1 MEYADFTRRPAFGLR
16 CERCAGG
23 AIIAGIKIT
32 EHNMAKIDSAEY
44 WAKKGDVK
52 LYVYRKHAAGL
63 PKGAPVLFL
72 VHGSSA
78 SGRNSFDLSVPGR
91 SDYSLMD
98 HFAGL
103 GYDVWTMDHEGYG
116 RSDRTDSHSGIASG
130 AQDLAAAMDIVR
142 RETGQDSVFMYGGSS
157 GALRAALYAQQ
168 NPGRVKRLM
177 VSALVYTGAGSPTLA
192 KRREKVDEYRAN
204 PRRKVDRAFVHSM
217 FTRDK
222 PGTSEMIAADA
233 LAEAELALG
242 DSVPNGTYLDMC
254 ANLPVIDPAKID
266 CPVCIIRGEYD
277 GIAAEPDLLDFFGKL
292 PSKDKQFVF
301 VSGLA
306 HAATLGI
313 NRHKFWHAMESFMR
327 MPANRA
333 LAA

>member
-1 MEYADFTRRPAFGLR
+1 
-16 CERCAGG
+16 
-23 AIIAGIKIT
+23 
-32 EHNMAKIDSAEY
+32 MATIDRAEY
-44 WAKKGDVK
+44 WVNKGPVR
-52 LYVYRKHAAGL
+52 LYVYRKKAAGL
-63 PKGAPVLFL
+63 APGAPVLFL

-78 SGRNSFDLSVPGR
+78 SGRNSFDLDVPGR
-91 SDYSLMD
+91 SDYSLMN

-103 GYDVWTMDHEGYG
+103 GYDVWTLDHEGYG

-130 AQDLAAAMDIVR
+130 ALDLAAAMALVQ
-142 RETGQDSVFMYGGSS
+142 RETGQDSVCMYGGSS

-177 VSALVYTGAGSPTLA
+177 VSALVYTGEGSPTLA
-192 KRREKVDEYRAN
+192 KRREKVEEYRAH
-204 PRRKVDRAFVHSM
+204 PRRTVDRAFVHSM

-233 LAEAELALG
+233 LADAEMALG

-254 ANLPVIDPAKID
+254 AHLPVIDPRQIG

-277 GIAAEPDLLDFFGKL
+277 GIAAEPDLLDFFGQL

-301 VSGLA
+301 ISGLA
-306 HAATLGI
+306 HAATLGL
-313 NRHKFWHAMESFMR
+313 NRHKFWHAMTAFMT
-327 MPANRA
+327 MPENRA
-333 LAA
+333 LLA

>member
-1 MEYADFTRRPAFGLR
+1 MSQITATEYQAQ
-16 CERCAGG
+16 
-23 AIIAGIKIT
+23 
-32 EHNMAKIDSAEY
+32 
-44 WAKKGDVK
+44 KGSVK
-52 LYVYRKHAAGL
+52 LYVYRKRAAGL

-130 AQDLAAAMDIVR
+130 AADLAAAMPIVE
-142 RETGQDSVFMYGGSS
+142 RETGQRSVFMYGGSS

-168 NPGRVKRLM
+168 NPGRVRRLM

-192 KRREKVDEYRAN
+192 KRREKVDEYRAH
-204 PRRKVDRAFVHSM
+204 PRRKVDRAFIHSM

-233 LAEAELALG
+233 LADAELALG

-254 ANLPVIDPAKID
+254 AHLPVIDPLKID

-277 GIAAEPDLLDFFGKL
+277 GIAAEADLLDFFGKL

-327 MPANRA
+327 VPENRA

>member
-1 MEYADFTRRPAFGLR
+1 MTTEQSMAQI
-16 CERCAGG
+16 ER
-23 AIIAGIKIT
+23 
-32 EHNMAKIDSAEY
+32 AEY
-44 WAKKGDVK
+44 WAQKEDGKGGKVK
-52 LYVYRKHAAGL
+52 LYVYRKHMAGL
-63 PKGAPVLFL
+63 AKGTPVLFL

-78 SGRNSFDLSVPGR
+78 SGRSSFDLDVPGR
-91 SDYSLMD
+91 NDYSLMN

-103 GYDVWTMDHEGYG
+103 GFDVWTVDHEGYG

-130 AQDLAAAMDIVR
+130 ALDLAAAMEIVR

-192 KRREKVDEYRAN
+192 KRREKVDEYRAH

-233 LAEAELALG
+233 LADAELALG
-242 DSVPNGTYLDMC
+242 DTVPNGTYLDMC
-254 ANLPVIDPAKID
+254 ANLPVIDPLKIS

-277 GIAAEPDLLDFFGKL
+277 GIAAEPDLLDFFAKL

-301 VSGLA
+301 ISDLA
-306 HAATLGI
+306 HAATLSI
-313 NRHKFWHAMESFMR
+313 NRHKFWHAMTSFMA
-327 MPANRA
+327 MPQNRA
-333 LAA
+333 LAV